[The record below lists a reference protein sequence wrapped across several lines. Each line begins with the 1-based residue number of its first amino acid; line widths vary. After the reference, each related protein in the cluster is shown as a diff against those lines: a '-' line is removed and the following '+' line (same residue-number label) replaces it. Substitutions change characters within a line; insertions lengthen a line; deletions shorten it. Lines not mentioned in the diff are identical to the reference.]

1 MKLPQLSIP
10 YWNRW
15 KKLDIGSILLIVS
28 ILILAA
34 LFVIR
39 PFIMEQVASTGSDNL
54 ADEETRLLDH
64 RYSALLAEKERLLN
78 TVHELEID
86 YGMGKVPEEDYPG
99 QRAELLSAGARVLQ
113 ELDEI
118 EAQSQKNAPEIL
130 PEHPMVDLQEAEII
144 NGMDGIEEMV
154 VARKRLRDEKSAGF
168 CPHCGKVIQKSD
180 VYCPRCGSKV
190 VA

>member
-1 MKLPQLSIP
+1 
-10 YWNRW
+10 
-15 KKLDIGSILLIVS
+15 LDIGSILLILS

-34 LFVIR
+34 LFIIR
-39 PFIMEQVASTGSDNL
+39 PFILEKVAAAGSDDQE
-54 ADEETRLLDH
+54 DEEMRLLDH
-64 RYSALLAEKERLLN
+64 RYSALLAEKDRLLS
-78 TVHELEID
+78 TAQELEID
-86 YGMGKVPEEDYPG
+86 HGMGKIPEEDYPA

-118 EAQSQKNAPEIL
+118 EEQSQNTTPDAI
-130 PEHPMVDLQEAEII
+130 PEHQLVDLQEAEII
-144 NGMDGIEEMV
+144 NGMDKIEEMV

-190 VA
+190 AV